1 MPKLL
6 QINVT
11 ANWGSTGKI
20 AEDIGKVA
28 MSNGWESYIAYGRDT
43 NPISTSKLI
52 QIGNKWDM
60 YYHGLQ
66 TRIFDRHGLA
76 SIKATMDFIET
87 VKQIDPDIIHLHN
100 IHGYYINYEILFDY
114 LSKAKKPVVWTL
126 HDCWPFTGHCAH
138 FDAVGCN
145 KWKTGC
151 NCCEYK
157 SAFPTTN
164 LFCNSANNYR
174 RKKEAFTSVENMIFI
189 PVSDWLSNF
198 ISESFLSKYPRKT
211 IHNGID
217 TSVFSPT
224 NIIND
229 KKDKFSI
236 IGIASIWSE
245 RKGLNDFIELR
256 KLLPNEYE
264 ITIIGLNKEQIDS
277 LPNGINGIARTN
289 SLTELINHYSSAD
302 VYVNPTYEDNFPTTN
317 IEALACGTP
326 VITYRTGGSIEAI
339 DSNTGYIVEQ
349 GDISDLVNKIIQV
362 CNDSN
367 KTKTREFC
375 RERAVRLYNKND
387 RFKEYI
393 ELYDSL
399 IKK

>member
-66 TRIFDRHGLA
+66 TRIFDKHGLA
-76 SIKATMDFIET
+76 SKRATRDFIER

-100 IHGYYINYEILFDY
+100 IHSYYINYEILFDY
-114 LSKAKKPVVWTL
+114 LSKAGKPVIWTL

-151 NCCEYK
+151 LNCK
-157 SAFPTTN
+157 HKNTFPTAKI
-164 LFCNSANNYR
+164 LCNSANNYI
-174 RKKEAFTSVENMIFI
+174 RKRKAFTSVKNMTFI

-198 ISESFLSKYPRKT
+198 LDKSFLNEYPKRT

-217 TSVFSPT
+217 INVFSPT
-224 NIIND
+224 NIKND

-393 ELYDSL
+393 ELYDSVL
-399 IKK
+399 LK

>member
-11 ANWGSTGKI
+11 ANWGSHGKI

-52 QIGNKWDM
+52 PIGNKWDM

-66 TRIFDRHGLA
+66 TRIFDKHGLA
-76 SIKATMDFIET
+76 SKKATKDFIET

-114 LSKAKKPVVWTL
+114 LSKARKPVIWTL

-151 NCCEYK
+151 LSCRHINTYPIAK
-157 SAFPTTN
+157 TY
-164 LFCNSANNYR
+164 CNSANNYI
-174 RKKEAFTSVENMIFI
+174 RKRKAFTSVENMTLI
-189 PVSDWLSNF
+189 PVSIWLSEF
-198 ISESFLSKYPRKT
+198 LDKSFLNGYPKRT

-217 TSVFSPT
+217 INVFSPA
-224 NIIND
+224 NIDKD
-229 KKDKFSI
+229 KKNRFSI
-236 IGIASIWSE
+236 VGVASVWSE
-245 RKGLNDFIELR
+245 RKGLNDFIKLR
-256 KLLPNEYE
+256 KHLPNEYE
-264 ITIIGLNKEQIDS
+264 ITLIGLNKKQIDS
-277 LPNGINGIARTN
+277 LPNGIKGIARTN
-289 SLTELINHYSSAD
+289 SLTELINYYSSAD

-326 VITYRTGGSIEAI
+326 VITYRTGGSIEAV
-339 DSNTGYIVEQ
+339 DSQTGCIVEQ
-349 GDISDLVNKIIQV
+349 GDISGLVDKIIEI
-362 CNDSN
+362 CNDGN
-367 KTKTREFC
+367 KANRRIVC
-375 RERAVRLYNKND
+375 RQRAIKYYNKDDKFYEYIKLYN
-387 RFKEYI
+387 
-393 ELYDSL
+393 SL
-399 IKK
+399 LTK

>member
-11 ANWGSTGKI
+11 ANWGSHGKI

-43 NPISTSKLI
+43 NPTSTSKLI
-52 QIGNKWDM
+52 PIGNKWDM

-66 TRIFDRHGLA
+66 TRIFDKHGLA
-76 SIKATMDFIET
+76 SKKATKDFIET

-114 LSKAKKPVVWTL
+114 LSKARKPVIWTL

-151 NCCEYK
+151 LNCRHINTYPIAK
-157 SAFPTTN
+157 TY
-164 LFCNSANNYR
+164 CNSANNYI
-174 RKKEAFTSVENMIFI
+174 RKRKAFTSVENMTLI
-189 PVSDWLSNF
+189 PVSIWLSEF
-198 ISESFLSKYPRKT
+198 LDKSFLNGYPKRT

-217 TSVFSPT
+217 ISVFTPA
-224 NIIND
+224 NIEED
-229 KKDKFSI
+229 KKNRFSI
-236 IGIASIWSE
+236 VGVASVWSE
-245 RKGLNDFIELR
+245 RKGLNDFIKLR
-256 KLLPNEYE
+256 KHLPNEYE
-264 ITIIGLNKEQIDS
+264 ITLIGLNKKQIDS
-277 LPNGINGIARTN
+277 LPNGIKGIARTN
-289 SLTELINHYSSAD
+289 SLTELINYYSSAD

-326 VITYRTGGSIEAI
+326 VITYRTGGSIEAV
-339 DSNTGYIVEQ
+339 DSQTGCIVEQ
-349 GDISDLVNKIIQV
+349 GDISGLVDKIIEI
-362 CNDSN
+362 CNDGN
-367 KTKTREFC
+367 KANRRIVC
-375 RERAVRLYNKND
+375 RQRAIKLYNKDD

-393 ELYDSL
+393 DLYNSVL
-399 IKK
+399 LK

>member
-66 TRIFDRHGLA
+66 TRIFDKHGLA
-76 SIKATMDFIET
+76 SKRATRDFIER

-100 IHGYYINYEILFDY
+100 IHSYYINYEILFDY
-114 LSKAKKPVVWTL
+114 LSKAGKPVIWTL

-151 NCCEYK
+151 LNCK
-157 SAFPTTN
+157 HKNTFPTAKI
-164 LFCNSANNYR
+164 LCNSANNYI
-174 RKKEAFTSVENMIFI
+174 RKRKAFTSVKNMTFI
-189 PVSDWLSNF
+189 PVSDWLCNF
-198 ISESFLSKYPRKT
+198 LDKSFLNEYPKRT

-217 TSVFSPT
+217 INVFSPA
-224 NIIND
+224 NIKND

-236 IGIASIWSE
+236 IGVASVWSE

-264 ITIIGLNKEQIDS
+264 ITIIGLNKKQIDS
-277 LPNGINGIARTN
+277 LPNGIKGIARTN
-289 SLTELINHYSSAD
+289 SLAELINFYSSAD

-393 ELYDSL
+393 ELYDSVL
-399 IKK
+399 LK

>member
-66 TRIFDRHGLA
+66 TRIFDKHGLA
-76 SIKATMDFIET
+76 SKRATRDFIER

-100 IHGYYINYEILFDY
+100 IHSYYINYEILFDY
-114 LSKAKKPVVWTL
+114 LSKAGKPVIWTL

-151 NCCEYK
+151 LNCK
-157 SAFPTTN
+157 HKNTFPTAKI
-164 LFCNSANNYR
+164 LCNSANNYI
-174 RKKEAFTSVENMIFI
+174 RKRKAFTSVKNMTFI
-189 PVSDWLSNF
+189 PVSDWLCNF
-198 ISESFLSKYPRKT
+198 LDKSFLNEYPKRT

-217 TSVFSPT
+217 INVFSPA
-224 NIIND
+224 NIKND

-236 IGIASIWSE
+236 IGVASVWSE

-264 ITIIGLNKEQIDS
+264 ITIIGLNKKQIDS
-277 LPNGINGIARTN
+277 LPNGIKGIARTN
-289 SLTELINHYSSAD
+289 SLAELINFYSSAD

-387 RFKEYI
+387 KFKEYI
-393 ELYDSL
+393 ELYDSVL
-399 IKK
+399 LK

>member
-11 ANWGSTGKI
+11 ANWGSHGKI

-43 NPISTSKLI
+43 NPTSTSKLI
-52 QIGNKWDM
+52 PIGNKWDM

-66 TRIFDRHGLA
+66 TRIFDKHGLA
-76 SIKATMDFIET
+76 SKKATKDFIET

-114 LSKAKKPVVWTL
+114 LSKARKPVIWTL

-151 NCCEYK
+151 LNCRHINTYPIAK
-157 SAFPTTN
+157 IY
-164 LFCNSANNYR
+164 CNSANNYI
-174 RKKEAFTSVENMIFI
+174 RKRKAFTSVENMTLI
-189 PVSDWLSNF
+189 PVSIWLSEF
-198 ISESFLSKYPRKT
+198 LDKSFLNGYPKRT

-217 TSVFSPT
+217 ISVFTPA
-224 NIIND
+224 NIEED
-229 KKDKFSI
+229 KKNRFSI
-236 IGIASIWSE
+236 VGVASVWSE
-245 RKGLNDFIELR
+245 RKGLNDFIKLR
-256 KLLPNEYE
+256 KHLPNEYE
-264 ITIIGLNKEQIDS
+264 ITLIGLNKKQIDS
-277 LPNGINGIARTN
+277 LPSGIKGIARTN
-289 SLTELINHYSSAD
+289 SLTELINYYSSAD

-326 VITYRTGGSIEAI
+326 VITYRTGGSIEAV
-339 DSNTGYIVEQ
+339 DSQTGYIVEQ
-349 GDISDLVNKIIQV
+349 GDISGLVDRIIEI
-362 CNDSN
+362 CDDSN
-367 KTKTREFC
+367 KANKRVAC
-375 RERAVRLYNKND
+375 RERAVKLYNKND

-393 ELYDSL
+393 DLYNSVL
-399 IKK
+399 LK